1 MDKNLKKI
9 KLTFEIPEDKLDL
22 IGSTLYRAY
31 SMPYKRRIG
40 PPGVDFTYEQTEEE
54 KDYLR
59 RLSLIIGRRI
69 LKK

>member
-1 MDKNLKKI
+1 MKKV

-22 IGSTLYRAY
+22 IQSTLYRAY
-31 SMPYKRRIG
+31 SLPYLRMGITYVG
-40 PPGVDFTYEQTEEE
+40 GDNLTYEQTEEE

-59 RLSLIIGRRI
+59 RLSLIISRRI